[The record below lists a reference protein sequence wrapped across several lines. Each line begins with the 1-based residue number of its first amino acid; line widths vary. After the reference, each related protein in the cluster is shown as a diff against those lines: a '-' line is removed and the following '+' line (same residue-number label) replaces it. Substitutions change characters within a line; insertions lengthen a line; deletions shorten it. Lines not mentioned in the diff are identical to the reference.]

1 MRVEGVPPG
10 CVVVHV
16 GNLMQ
21 SRVVAMLAQDVRH
34 QAQADQ
40 LAARIGYSQREYA
53 AAHAAGLAGS
63 TAPGTANH
71 SHILPAWRRDD
82 NGGGAAGGQARLPG
96 TAKRGARRKAADPRI
111 PPPKLL
117 DGD

>member
-1 MRVEGVPPG
+1 
-10 CVVVHV
+10 
-16 GNLMQ
+16 MQ

-82 NGGGAAGGQARLPG
+82 NGGEPCWRNPVCHSTVEERSQE
-96 TAKRGARRKAADPRI
+96 I
-111 PPPKLL
+111 PAHAIFQRPIQLIETPLVRTSRPS
-117 DGD
+117 